1 MSSNI
6 FSILN
11 TAKLGLLTQQL
22 AIEVTGNN
30 IANVE
35 TEGYSRQDV
44 ILVSNTPRSISQGQ
58 LGTGVRVS
66 SIERVFDQFLF
77 QQILSEGDPTGNF
90 KVRKDVFEQLEIL
103 FNENQGRSL
112 NSELSGLFSAFQDL
126 ATNPSGLPE
135 RAEVLSRAQSLAAV
149 FNNLGDGLFSI
160 QRNID
165 AIVSD
170 EVAKI
175 NTLVNEIAK
184 LNQAIFAN
192 SPGQFSANDLKDQ
205 RDRLIK
211 ELSEKIDITFVNE
224 SDGQV
229 SLTLR
234 NGTPLVLKNVTF
246 NLSTGLNGNNKS
258 FLDVFISNGAGGTI
272 NVTSAIQ
279 GGKLKGYLDMR
290 DLEVPAIKEK
300 LDRLA
305 AGFVQEFNRIHQQGF
320 GIDGSTGVNF
330 FTPLSPTVFTNT
342 LNTGSA
348 QVSVLNASPTTVS
361 VDDFEITF
369 TGATSFI
376 LTNLTTGAASSAI
389 TFTAGTT
396 FNLAGGFAVAIT
408 GTPAVGDRFK
418 FSVSEN
424 AATFI
429 KVSNEVLSN
438 SQKIAAGNSTS
449 GDGGNA
455 GDLAGLQSDLTF
467 NSVTLQSGSGAFT
480 FDEFYNA
487 LVSAIG
493 IQSATAQAGVR
504 QQEGVLLQLSNRRE
518 SISGVSIDEE
528 LINLIQFQQA
538 FNASARMISLVEEL
552 FDTLINRI

>member
-22 AIEVTGNN
+22 ALEVTGNN

-44 ILVSNTPRSISQGQ
+44 VLESNTPRSISQGQ

-66 SIERVFDQFLF
+66 GIERVFDQFLF
-77 QQILSEGDPTGNF
+77 QQILSEGDLTGNF
-90 KVRKDVFEQLEIL
+90 EVRKDVFEQLEIL

-112 NSELSGLFSAFQDL
+112 NGELSELFAAFQDL
-126 ATNPSGLPE
+126 SSNPTGLPE
-135 RAEVLSRAQSLAAV
+135 RAEVVGRAQSLASV
-149 FNNLGDGLFSI
+149 FNNLGDGLFKI

-170 EVAKI
+170 EVSQI
-175 NTLVNEIAK
+175 NSLASEIAK
-184 LNQAIFAN
+184 LNQAVFAN

-205 RDRLIK
+205 RDRLVK
-211 ELSEKIDITFVNE
+211 ELSEKIDITLVKE
-224 SDGQV
+224 ADGQL
-229 SLTLR
+229 SLTLG
-234 NGTPLVLKNVTF
+234 NGVPLVLKDF
-246 NLSTGLNGNNKS
+246 SFDLSTGLNGNNKS
-258 FLDVFISNGAGGTI
+258 FLDVFISNGAGGTT

-279 GGKLKGYLDMR
+279 GGELKGNLDMR
-290 DLEVPAIKEK
+290 DLEVPAVKQK

-305 AGFVQEFNRIHQQGF
+305 AGFVQEFNRVHQQGF
-320 GIDGSTGVNF
+320 GVDGSTGVNF

-348 QVSVLNASPTTVS
+348 QVSVVNASPTTVA
-361 VDDFEITF
+361 VDDFEITM
-369 TGATSFI
+369 TGANAFN
-376 LTNLTTGAASSAI
+376 LTNLTTGASAGSF

-396 FNLAGGFAVAIT
+396 FNLAGGFAVNIT

-424 AATFI
+424 AATFVT
-429 KVSNEVLSN
+429 VSSEVLAN
-438 SQKIAAGNSTS
+438 SQKIAAGNATS

-455 GDLAGLQSDLTF
+455 GDLAGLQSELTF

-493 IQSATAQAGVR
+493 IESATSQAGVR
-504 QQEGVLLQLSNRRE
+504 QQEAVLLQLNNRRE

-528 LINLIQFQQA
+528 LINLVQFQQA

>member
-6 FSILN
+6 FSVLN
-11 TAKLGLLTQQL
+11 TAKLGLLSQQL

-44 ILVSNTPRSISQGQ
+44 VLESNTPRSISQGQ

-66 SIERVFDQFLF
+66 GIERVFDQFLF

-90 KVRKDVFEQLEIL
+90 RVREDIFEQLEVL

-112 NSELSGLFSAFQDL
+112 NSELSELFAAFQDL
-126 ATNPSGLPE
+126 SSNPTGLPE
-135 RAEVLSRAQSLAAV
+135 RAEVLGRAQSLASV
-149 FNNLGDGLFSI
+149 FNNLGDGLFKI
-160 QRNID
+160 QRNTD

-170 EVAKI
+170 EVSKI
-175 NTLVNEIAK
+175 NTLLDEIAK
-184 LNQAIFAN
+184 LNQAVFAN

-205 RDRLIK
+205 RDKRIK
-211 ELSEKIDITFVNE
+211 ELSEIIDITLFKEV
-224 SDGQV
+224 DGQF
-229 SLTLR
+229 SLTLGD
-234 NGTPLVLKNVTF
+234 GTPLVLKDTAF
-246 NLSTGLNGNNKS
+246 NLSTGLNGNNNS
-258 FLDVFISNGAGGTI
+258 FLDVFVSDGAGGTI

-279 GGKLKGYLDMR
+279 GGELRGYLDMR

-305 AGFVQEFNRIHQQGF
+305 AGFVQEFNRVHQQGF
-320 GIDGSTGVNF
+320 GVDGSTGVNF
-330 FTPLSPTVFTNT
+330 FDPLSPTVFTNT

-361 VDDFEITF
+361 VDEFELTF
-369 TGATSFI
+369 TGSNAFT
-376 LTNLTTGAASSAI
+376 LTNLTTGAASSTV

-396 FNLAGGFAVAIT
+396 FNLAGGFAVNIT

-424 AATFI
+424 AAKFVQ
-429 KVSNEVLSN
+429 VSSAVLSN

-455 GDLAGLQSDLTF
+455 GDLADLQSDLTF

-487 LVSAIG
+487 LVSSIG
-493 IQSATAQAGVR
+493 VQSVSAQAGVR
-504 QQEGVLLQLSNRRE
+504 QQEGVLLQLNNRRE

-528 LINLIQFQQA
+528 LVNLIQFQQA

-552 FDTLINRI
+552 FDTIINRI

>member
-44 ILVSNTPRSISQGQ
+44 ILESNTPRSISQGQ

-66 SIERVFDQFLF
+66 GIERVFDQFLF

-90 KVRKDVFEQLEIL
+90 NVRKDVFEQLEIL

-126 ATNPSGLPE
+126 STNPGGLPE
-135 RAEVLSRAQSLAAV
+135 RAEVLSRAQSLTAV
-149 FNNLGDGLFSI
+149 FNNLGDGLFKI

-175 NTLVNEIAK
+175 NTLADEIGK

-205 RDRLIK
+205 RDKLIK

-234 NGTPLVLKNVTF
+234 NGTPLVLKDVTF

-258 FLDVFISNGAGGTI
+258 FLDVFISNGAGGTT

-279 GGKLKGYLDMR
+279 GGELKGYLDMR

-305 AGFVQEFNRIHQQGF
+305 AGFVQEFNRVHQQGF
-320 GIDGSTGVNF
+320 GKDGSTGVNF
-330 FTPLSPTVFTNT
+330 FAPLSPTVFTNT

-348 QVSVLNASPTTVS
+348 QVSVQNASPTTVL
-361 VDDFEITF
+361 VDDFEITM
-369 TGATSFI
+369 TGANSFS
-376 LTNLTTGAASSAI
+376 LTNLTTGASAGTF

-396 FNLAGGFAVAIT
+396 FNLAGGFAVNIT

-429 KVSNEVLSN
+429 EVSNEVLSN
-438 SQKIAAGNSTS
+438 SQKIAAGNSAS

-455 GDLAGLQSDLTF
+455 GDLGNLQSDLTF

-493 IQSATAQAGVR
+493 VQSATAQAGVR

-552 FDTLINRI
+552 FDTIINRI

>member
-22 AIEVTGNN
+22 ALEVTGNN

-44 ILVSNTPRSISQGQ
+44 ILESNTPRSVSQGQ

-66 SIERVFDQFLF
+66 GIERVFDQFLF
-77 QQILSEGDPTGNF
+77 QQILAEGDVTGKF
-90 KVRKDVFEQLEIL
+90 SVRKDVFEQLEVL

-112 NSELSGLFSAFQDL
+112 NSELSELFAAFQDL
-126 ATNPSGLPE
+126 SSNPTGLPE
-135 RAEVLSRAQSLAAV
+135 RAEVIGRAQSLASV
-149 FNNLGDGLFSI
+149 FNNLGDGLFKI
-160 QRNID
+160 QRNLD

-170 EVAKI
+170 EVAQI
-175 NTLVNEIAK
+175 NSLIDEIAK
-184 LNQAIFAN
+184 LNQAVFAN

-205 RDRLIK
+205 RDKLITQ
-211 ELSEKIDITFVNE
+211 LSEKIDITLVKE
-224 SDGQV
+224 VDGQF
-229 SLTLR
+229 SLTLA
-234 NGTPLVLKNVTF
+234 NGTPLVLKDLSF

-258 FLDVFISNGAGGTI
+258 LLDVFISNGAGGTI

-279 GGKLKGYLDMR
+279 GGELKGYLDMR

-305 AGFVQEFNRIHQQGF
+305 AGFVQEFNRVHQQGF
-320 GIDGSTGVNF
+320 GVDGSTGVNF
-330 FTPLSPTVFTNT
+330 FTPLAPTVFTNVQ
-342 LNTGSA
+342 NTGSA
-348 QVSVLNASPTTVS
+348 AVSVVNASPTTVS

-369 TGATSFI
+369 TGANAFT
-376 LTNLTTGAASSAI
+376 LTNLTTGANAGSF
-389 TFTAGTT
+389 TFTGGTT
-396 FNLAGGFAVAIT
+396 FNLAGGFAVNIT
-408 GTPAVGDRFK
+408 GTPVTGDRFK

-424 AATFI
+424 AATFVT
-429 KVSNEVLSN
+429 VSSEVISN
-438 SQKIAAGNSTS
+438 SQKIAAGNSTT

-455 GDLAGLQSDLTF
+455 GDLANLQSDLTF

-493 IQSATAQAGVR
+493 IESASAQAGVR
-504 QQEGVLLQLSNRRE
+504 QQEGVLLQLNNRRE

-528 LINLIQFQQA
+528 LIDLIQFQQA

-552 FDTLINRI
+552 FDTIINRI

>member
-22 AIEVTGNN
+22 ALEVTGNN

-44 ILVSNTPRSISQGQ
+44 ILESNTPRSISQGQ

-66 SIERVFDQFLF
+66 GIERVFDQFLF
-77 QQILSEGDPTGNF
+77 QQILSEGDLTGNF
-90 KVRKDVFEQLEIL
+90 NVREDVYEQLEVL

-112 NSELSGLFSAFQDL
+112 NSELSELFAAFQDL
-126 ATNPSGLPE
+126 SSNPTGLPE
-135 RAEVLSRAQSLAAV
+135 RAEVVGRAQSLAAV
-149 FNNLGDGLFSI
+149 FNNLGDGLFKI

-170 EVAKI
+170 EVSQI
-175 NTLVNEIAK
+175 NSLTSEIAK

-205 RDRLIK
+205 RDKLIK
-211 ELSEKIDITFVNE
+211 ELSEKIDITLVKE
-224 SDGQV
+224 SDGQL
-229 SLTLR
+229 SLTLG
-234 NGTPLVLKNVTF
+234 NGTPLVLKDLSF
-246 NLSTGLNGNNKS
+246 QLSTGLNGNNKS
-258 FLDVFISNGAGGTI
+258 FLDVFISNNAGGTS

-279 GGKLKGYLDMR
+279 GGELKGYLDMR
-290 DLEVPAIKEK
+290 DLEVPAVKQK

-305 AGFVQEFNRIHQQGF
+305 AGFVQEFNRVHQQGF
-320 GIDGSTGVNF
+320 GVDGSTGVNF
-330 FTPLSPTVFTNT
+330 FTPLAPTVFTNT
-342 LNTGSA
+342 LNTGAA
-348 QVSVLNASPTTVS
+348 QVSVVNASPTTVS
-361 VDDFEITF
+361 VDDFEITM
-369 TGATSFI
+369 TGANAFT
-376 LTNLTTGAASSAI
+376 LTNLTTGANAG
-389 TFTAGTT
+389 TFTFAAGTT
-396 FNLAGGFAVAIT
+396 FNLAGGFAVNIT

-424 AATFI
+424 AATFV
-429 KVSNEVLSN
+429 KVSSTVLGN
-438 SQKIAAGNSTS
+438 SQKIAAGNSTT

-455 GDLAGLQSDLTF
+455 GDLAALQSDLTF

-493 IQSATAQAGVR
+493 IESASAQAGVR
-504 QQEGVLLQLSNRRE
+504 QQEGVLLQLNNRRE

-528 LINLIQFQQA
+528 LINLVQFQQA

>member
-35 TEGYSRQDV
+35 TEGYSRQEV

-66 SIERVFDQFLF
+66 GIERVFDQFLF

-126 ATNPSGLPE
+126 STNPSGLPE
-135 RAEVLSRAQSLAAV
+135 RAEVLSRAQSLSAV
-149 FNNLGDGLFSI
+149 FNNLGDGLFRI

-175 NTLVNEIAK
+175 NTLVDEIAK

-205 RDRLIK
+205 RDKLIK

-234 NGTPLVLKNVTF
+234 NGTPLVLKNLTF

-279 GGKLKGYLDMR
+279 GGELKGYLDMR

-305 AGFVQEFNRIHQQGF
+305 AGFVQEFNRVHQQGF
-320 GIDGSTGVNF
+320 GVDGSTGVNF

-348 QVSVLNASPTTVS
+348 QVSVLNASPTTVL

-369 TGATSFI
+369 TGATSFT

-396 FNLAGGFAVAIT
+396 FNLAGGFAVNIT

-552 FDTLINRI
+552 FDTIINRI

>member
-22 AIEVTGNN
+22 ALEVTGNN
-30 IANVE
+30 IANVQ

-44 ILVSNTPRSISQGQ
+44 VLESNTPRSTSQGQ
-58 LGTGVRVS
+58 LGTGVRVAG
-66 SIERVFDQFLF
+66 IERVFDKFLF

-90 KVRKDVFEQLEIL
+90 KVRKDVFDQLEVL

-126 ATNPSGLPE
+126 SANPNGLPE
-135 RAEVLSRAQSLAAV
+135 RAEVLSRAQSLTAV
-149 FNNLGDGLFSI
+149 FNNLGDGLSKI

-170 EVAKI
+170 EVAK
-175 NTLVNEIAK
+175 VNNLIDEIAK
-184 LNQAIFAN
+184 LNQAVFAN
-192 SPGQFSANDLKDQ
+192 SPGQFSANDLKDK
-205 RDRLIK
+205 RDKLIK
-211 ELSEKIDITFVNE
+211 ELSQKIDISVLNE
-224 SDGQV
+224 SDGQL
-229 SLTLR
+229 SLTLGD
-234 NGTPLVLKNVTF
+234 GTPLVLKDVPF

-258 FLDVFISNGAGGTI
+258 FLDVFVSNGAGGTT

-279 GGKLKGYLDMR
+279 GGELKGYLDMR
-290 DLEVPAIKEK
+290 DLEVPAVKDK
-300 LDRLA
+300 LNRLA
-305 AGFVQEFNRIHQQGF
+305 AGFVQEFNRVHQQGF

-348 QVSVLNASPTTVS
+348 QVSVQNASPTTVS
-361 VDDFEITF
+361 VDDFEITM
-369 TGATSFI
+369 TGANSFS
-376 LTNLTTGAASSAI
+376 LTNLTTGASSG
-389 TFTAGTT
+389 TFTFTPGTT
-396 FNLAGGFAVAIT
+396 FNLAGGFAVNIT

-424 AATFI
+424 AATFV
-429 KVSNEVLSN
+429 KVSNEVISN
-438 SQKIAAGNSTS
+438 SQKIAAGNSS
-449 GDGGNA
+449 SVNGGNA
-455 GDLAGLQSDLTF
+455 GKLAGLQSELTF

-480 FDEFYNA
+480 FDELYNA
-487 LVSAIG
+487 LVSTVG
-493 IQSATAQAGVR
+493 VRSATAQAGVR
-504 QQEGVLLQLSNRRE
+504 QQDGVLLQLSNRRE

-528 LINLIQFQQA
+528 LINLVKFQQA
-538 FNASARMISLVEEL
+538 FNGSARMISLVQEL

>member
-6 FSILN
+6 FSVLN
-11 TAKLGLLTQQL
+11 TAKLGLLSQQL

-44 ILVSNTPRSISQGQ
+44 ILESNTPRSISQGQ

-66 SIERVFDQFLF
+66 GIERVFDQFLF

-90 KVRKDVFEQLEIL
+90 RVRKDTFEQLEVL

-112 NSELSGLFSAFQDL
+112 NSELSELFAAFQDL
-126 ATNPSGLPE
+126 SSNPTGLPE
-135 RAEVLSRAQSLAAV
+135 RAEVIGRAQSLASV
-149 FNNLGDGLFSI
+149 FNNLGDGLFKI

-170 EVAKI
+170 EVSK
-175 NTLVNEIAK
+175 VNNLIDEIAK
-184 LNQAIFAN
+184 LNQAVFAN

-205 RDRLIK
+205 RDKRIK
-211 ELSEKIDITFVNE
+211 ELSEKIDITLLKE
-224 SDGQV
+224 ADGQF
-229 SLTLR
+229 SLTLGD
-234 NGTPLVLKNVTF
+234 GTPLVLKDTSF

-258 FLDVFISNGAGGTI
+258 LLDVSVSNGAGGTI

-279 GGKLKGYLDMR
+279 GGELRGYLDMR
-290 DLEVPAIKEK
+290 DLEVPAIQEK

-305 AGFVQEFNRIHQQGF
+305 AGFVQEFNRVHQQGF

-342 LNTGSA
+342 QNTGSA

-361 VDDFEITF
+361 VDEFEITF
-369 TGATSFI
+369 TGANAFT
-376 LTNLTTGAASSAI
+376 LTNLTTGAPSSTG

-396 FNLAGGFAVAIT
+396 FNLAGGFAVNIT

-424 AATFI
+424 AAKFV
-429 KVSNEVLSN
+429 KVSSEVLSN

-455 GDLAGLQSDLTF
+455 GDLANLQSDLTF

-487 LVSAIG
+487 LVSSIG
-493 IQSATAQAGVR
+493 IQSASAQAGVR
-504 QQEGVLLQLSNRRE
+504 QQEGVLLQLNNRRE

-528 LINLIQFQQA
+528 LVNLIQFQQA

-552 FDTLINRI
+552 FDTIINRI

>member
-1 MSSNI
+1 MSANI

-22 AIEVTGNN
+22 ALEVTGNN

-44 ILVSNTPRSISQGQ
+44 ILESNTPRSVSQGQ

-66 SIERVFDQFLF
+66 GIERVFDQFLF
-77 QQILSEGDPTGNF
+77 QQILAEGDVTGNIN
-90 KVRKDVFEQLEIL
+90 VRKDVFEQLEVL

-112 NSELSGLFSAFQDL
+112 NSELSELFAAFQDL
-126 ATNPSGLPE
+126 SSNPTGLPE
-135 RAEVLSRAQSLAAV
+135 RAEVIGRAQSLASV
-149 FNNLGDGLFSI
+149 FNNLGDGLFKI
-160 QRNID
+160 QRNLD

-170 EVAKI
+170 EVAQ
-175 NTLVNEIAK
+175 VNSLIDEIAK
-184 LNQAIFAN
+184 LNQAVFA
-192 SPGQFSANDLKDQ
+192 SSRGQFSANDLKDQ
-205 RDRLIK
+205 RDKLITQ
-211 ELSEKIDITFVNE
+211 LSEKIDITLVKE
-224 SDGQV
+224 SDGQF
-229 SLTLR
+229 SLTLA
-234 NGTPLVLKNVTF
+234 NGTPLVLKDLSF

-258 FLDVFISNGAGGTI
+258 LLDVFVSNGAGGAI

-279 GGKLKGYLDMR
+279 GGELKGYLDMR
-290 DLEVPAIKEK
+290 DLEVPAIKQK

-305 AGFVQEFNRIHQQGF
+305 AGFVQEFNRVHQQGF
-320 GIDGSTGVNF
+320 GVDGSTGVNF
-330 FTPLSPTVFTNT
+330 FTPLSPTVFTNVQ
-342 LNTGSA
+342 NTGSA
-348 QVSVLNASPTTVS
+348 SVSVVNASPTTVS

-369 TGATSFI
+369 TGANAFT
-376 LTNLTTGAASSAI
+376 LTNLTTGANAGSF
-389 TFTAGTT
+389 TFAGGTT
-396 FNLAGGFAVAIT
+396 FNLAGGFAVNIT
-408 GTPAVGDRFK
+408 GTPATGDRFK

-424 AATFI
+424 AATFV
-429 KVSNEVLSN
+429 KVSSEVISN
-438 SQKIAAGNSTS
+438 SQKIAAGNSTT

-455 GDLAGLQSDLTF
+455 GDLANLQSDLTF
-467 NSVTLQSGSGAFT
+467 SSVTLQSGSGAFT

-493 IQSATAQAGVR
+493 IESASAQAGVR
-504 QQEGVLLQLSNRRE
+504 QQEAVLLQLNNRRE

>member
-22 AIEVTGNN
+22 ALEVTGNN

-44 ILVSNTPRSISQGQ
+44 ILESNTPRSISQGQ

-66 SIERVFDQFLF
+66 GIERVFDQFLF
-77 QQILSEGDPTGNF
+77 QQILSEGDLTGNF
-90 KVRKDVFEQLEIL
+90 NVREDVYEQLEVL

-112 NSELSGLFSAFQDL
+112 NSELSELFAAFQDL
-126 ATNPSGLPE
+126 SSNPTGLPE
-135 RAEVLSRAQSLAAV
+135 RAEVVGRAQSLAAV
-149 FNNLGDGLFSI
+149 FNNLGDGLFKI

-170 EVAKI
+170 EVSKI
-175 NTLVNEIAK
+175 NSLTSEISK

-205 RDRLIK
+205 RDKLIK
-211 ELSEKIDITFVNE
+211 ELSEKIDITLVKE
-224 SDGQV
+224 SDGQL
-229 SLTLR
+229 SLTLG
-234 NGTPLVLKNVTF
+234 NGTPLVLKDLSF
-246 NLSTGLNGNNKS
+246 QLSTGLNGNNKS
-258 FLDVFISNGAGGTI
+258 FLDVFISNNAGGTS

-279 GGKLKGYLDMR
+279 GGELKGYLDMR
-290 DLEVPAIKEK
+290 DLEVPAVKQK

-305 AGFVQEFNRIHQQGF
+305 AGFVQEFNRVHQQGF
-320 GIDGSTGVNF
+320 GVDGSTGVNF
-330 FTPLSPTVFTNT
+330 FTPLAPTVFTNT
-342 LNTGSA
+342 LNTGAA
-348 QVSVLNASPTTVS
+348 QVSVVNASPTTVS
-361 VDDFEITF
+361 VDDFEITM
-369 TGATSFI
+369 TGANAFT
-376 LTNLTTGAASSAI
+376 LTNLTTGANAGSF
-389 TFTAGTT
+389 TFAAGTT
-396 FNLAGGFAVAIT
+396 FNLAGGFAVNIT

-424 AATFI
+424 AATFV
-429 KVSNEVLSN
+429 KVSSTVLGN
-438 SQKIAAGNSTS
+438 SQKIAAGNSTT

-455 GDLAGLQSDLTF
+455 GDLAALQSDLTF

-493 IQSATAQAGVR
+493 IESASAQAGVR
-504 QQEGVLLQLSNRRE
+504 QQEGVLLQLNNRRE

-528 LINLIQFQQA
+528 LINLVQFQQA